1 MQLTDKKVAAK
12 VVLDRS
18 DHFHCLATKRVKR
31 VCDNRVKTQTPGI
44 MTLLPM
50 RVAPLGGGLPHSLKL
65 ARSMVSNPSR
75 ISKQP

>member
-44 MTLLPM
+44 MTLLPTKA
-50 RVAPLGGGLPHSLKL
+50 VLPGAASP
-65 ARSMVSNPSR
+65 R
-75 ISKQP
+75 

>member
-50 RVAPLGGGLPHSLKL
+50 AAAAQCAKLPGSGLM
-65 ARSMVSNPSR
+65 AVSASCR
-75 ISKQP
+75 AS